1 MIIRDVMPAFELY
14 QPTQLRDAFA
24 LLDRFGKDSWKMAG
38 GYDSLSW
45 FKERIKRPKAVIDLS
60 GIAELKGVRETA
72 DGVEIGALTTLTE
85 IERNPVIRAKY
96 RVLADAAVKV
106 ASPQIRNHGTI
117 GGNASQDARC
127 TYYRY
132 GAPCYRAG
140 GNACFADTPEGVNRE
155 HALFDTDRCVAVS
168 QSDTAPALVAL
179 DAKFVIRSSK
189 GERVI
194 GADEF
199 FIGPQ
204 IDITRM
210 TSTKPEEILVAIR
223 IPATFANAYFYFEK
237 VADRNVWDFPLVNVA
252 SAILVKN
259 GTIEECRVACGGVSC
274 VPRRLTAV
282 EQIVKG
288 KRLDEDI
295 AKLAG
300 QSAPRGAKPLNYNQF
315 KIPLMANL
323 VTRSIRDARA

>member
-24 LLDRFGKDSWKMAG
+24 LLDRFGEDAWKMAG

-45 FKERIKRPKAVIDLS
+45 FKDRIKRPKAVIDIS
-60 GIAELKGVRETA
+60 GIAELKGIRETA
-72 DGVEIGALTTLTE
+72 DGVEIGALETLTA
-85 IERNPVIRAKY
+85 IERNPVIKANY
-96 RVLADAAVKV
+96 IVLVDAAVKV
-106 ASPQIRNHGTI
+106 ASPQIRNQGTL

-127 TYYRY
+127 LYYRY
-132 GAPCYRAG
+132 GLPCYRAG
-140 GNACFADTPEGVNRE
+140 GNACYADTPEGVNRE
-155 HALFDTDRCVAVS
+155 HALFDSDRCVAVS

-179 DAKFVIRSSK
+179 DAKFVLKSSK

-194 GADEF
+194 GAEEF
-199 FIGPQ
+199 FIGPH

-210 TSTKPEEILVAIR
+210 TSLAHDEILTAIR
-223 IPATFANAYFYFEK
+223 ISNAWAGAHFYFEK
-237 VADRNVWDFPLVNVA
+237 VADRNTWDFPLVNVA
-252 SAILVKN
+252 AAMSVKN
-259 GTIEECRVACGGVSC
+259 GVIENCRIACGGVSC

-282 EQIVKG
+282 EGIVKG
-288 KRLDEDI
+288 KPAGADI

-300 QSAPRGAKPLNYNQF
+300 QSATRGASPLNYNQF

-323 VTRSIRDARA
+323 VTRAVRDASA